1 MNPFEPFYLAVY
13 GTLKKGFS
21 NHRLIQNCK
30 FIGEY
35 ETLPIFTM
43 YSLGPYPAV
52 VHHGNT
58 SITVEIYKIE
68 SEEIAKKLDRLEGYP
83 HLYTKEIIS
92 TEVGDLIIYLFN
104 QSTHDCKIITSGKWT
119 KL

>member
-1 MNPFEPFYLAVY
+1 MKPFEPFYLAVY
-13 GTLKKGFS
+13 GTLKKGFH
-21 NHRLIQNCK
+21 NHRLIEHCK

-68 SEEIAKKLDRLEGYP
+68 TESLAKKLDALEGYP
-83 HLYTKEIIS
+83 RLYTKEIIH
-92 TEVGDLIIYLFN
+92 TEVGDLVIYLFN
-104 QSTHDCKIITSGKWT
+104 QPINGYKIIESGKWN

>member
-1 MNPFEPFYLAVY
+1 MKPFEPFYLAVY
-13 GTLKKGFS
+13 GTLKKGFP
-21 NHRLIQNCK
+21 NHRVIQNCK

-58 SITVEIYKIE
+58 SITIEIYKIE

-83 HLYTKEIIS
+83 TLYIKEIIS

-104 QSTHDCKIITSGKWT
+104 QPICNYKVITSGKWT